1 MTAMHFSDG
10 KAKAG
15 RSVVVDRPRASD
27 AIGDAL
33 RGAFDRDS
41 GLPAD
46 MMRLLRKIDKTRG

>member
-1 MTAMHFSDG
+1 MTAMHISG
-10 KAKAG
+10 PKTNAVRG
-15 RSVVVDRPRASD
+15 VVVDRPRASD

-33 RGAFDRDS
+33 RGAFDRDN